1 MEIEIRAK
9 INNLDNIEQN
19 IIKFGAKLIKEKGQV
34 DKYFG
39 EINLYKKIGYSFLI
53 RVRDEGDKKFM
64 TYKGAKS
71 KKDGVWEEY
80 EFEIDDL
87 KKYIEMFEAMGLE
100 EVIVVKKYRK
110 EYVLDSLTI
119 CLDVIDGLGNFI
131 EIESKNSSDINKDK
145 LKKFIHKL
153 NIKENQI
160 LHKGYVTMLLLKNN
174 SPYSKYIVN

>member
-9 INNLDNIEQN
+9 IKNIKNVEQC
-19 IIKFGAKLIKEKGQV
+19 ILGLGAKLVKQKKQI

-39 EINLYKKIGYSFLI
+39 EINLFKKLGYSFLM
-53 RVRDEGDKKFM
+53 RVRNEGNKKFL

-80 EFEIDDL
+80 EFNIDNEIMAEAML
-87 KKYIEMFEAMGLE
+87 KAMGLE
-100 EVIVVKKYRK
+100 KVIKVNKNRI
-110 EYVLDSLTI
+110 EYKLDDLTI
-119 CLDVIDGLGNFI
+119 CLDAIENLGYFV
-131 EIESKNSSDINKDK
+131 EIESQDDNDIDKDK
-145 LKKFIHKL
+145 LKKIMDKL

-160 LHKGYVTMLLLKNN
+160 MHKGYVTMLLIKND